1 MNQSGRPGARFGGRP
16 GTGRPSGVSV
26 DGQDGAGKSIP
37 SSNLDS
43 ASAVCQGLGEVL
55 GRQHAGVA
63 EVENRNKQTEK
74 EHKVD
79 VTEKEDPYA

>member
-1 MNQSGRPGARFGGRP
+1 M
-16 GTGRPSGVSV
+16 

-43 ASAVCQGLGEVL
+43 ASAMCQGLDEVL

-63 EVENRNKQTEK
+63 EVENRNKQNRK

-79 VTEKEDPYA
+79 VPEKEDPHA